1 MINSLGFNWEKRSI
15 TALEP
20 KSEEHEDQTA
30 PIFAEA
36 KKAII
41 VSAIFGK

>member
-1 MINSLGFNWEKRSI
+1 M
-15 TALEP
+15 TAFAP